1 MTHPDEPH
9 LAMATVTPSLVGH
22 TPGINAAESP
32 AAVSTATVT
41 PGKIN
46 SITDFIVYQAQSI
59 PDTPLI
65 AYPNSRHGA
74 SDFVD
79 YTAKELDSFA
89 DETAKE
95 LTRQGLRP
103 SVRRI
108 TPADMC
114 PGILTVSSKQRAT
127 KPRWSAS

>member
-1 MTHPDEPH
+1 
-9 LAMATVTPSLVGH
+9 MATVTPSLVDQ
-22 TPGINAAESP
+22 TLGIDAAQSP
-32 AAVSTATVT
+32 AAVTIATAT
-41 PGKIN
+41 PNKIN
-46 SITDFIVYQAQSI
+46 SITDFIVYQARSI

-79 YTAKELDSFA
+79 YTAKQLDSFA
-89 DETAKE
+89 DEAAKE

-103 SVRRI
+103 SVRI

-114 PGILTVSSKQRAT
+114 PCVLTVSSMQRVI
-127 KPRWSAS
+127 KLR